1 MTGYWQEQ
9 GGVIVDNIAKYAAA
23 CHAAGRE
30 VMDDDDAQ
38 FEARMRLDALY
49 ASISRALDL
58 AEARGAQ
65 RERERCVGL
74 LRQAALGT
82 DGPEGFYA
90 LERAAD
96 ALAVQP

>member
-1 MTGYWQEQ
+1 
-9 GGVIVDNIAKYAAA
+9 
-23 CHAAGRE
+23 
-30 VMDDDDAQ
+30 MDDDDAQ

-65 RERERCVGL
+65 RERERITAICDDVETDAG
-74 LRQAALGT
+74 RRGWSETGYFNDARYYDGRSSAAA
-82 DGPEGFYA
+82 EI
-90 LERAAD
+90 RD